1 MNTGYLVITPH
12 ALTHSVHCS
21 NSRFTYAAT
30 SYDYTSHTT
39 VIATSRALFTPY
51 STSWS
56 RFIVFVAPA
65 SIAYASRRTSSVTAP
80 NCDFAQKSE
89 RSYSHLQRT
98 FFSRWPLVMCS
109 YV

>member
-12 ALTHSVHCS
+12 AITHSVHCS

-30 SYDYTSHTT
+30 SYDYTSRPT
-39 VIATSRALFTPY
+39 VTATSRALFTPY

-56 RFIVFVAPA
+56 RFIVF
-65 SIAYASRRTSSVTAP
+65 YASRRTSSVTAP

-109 YV
+109 YA